1 MPRIHLYT
9 SLQLPESGPVLLDQA
24 PSHHLLRV
32 LRARSGQHFTLFN
45 GDGCDYHA
53 ELRGSDKGRALITI
67 RGHAPRPTASPL
79 AITLLLALTRGERLE
94 WALQKAV
101 ELGVQR
107 IQPVQCQHSVA
118 VIAEERKARRTER
131 WQEIIVAAC
140 EQSSSTTLPELCTP
154 LPLLQALPGV
164 QGDGLVLEAQ
174 ASDRLQNIPAP
185 GRTLTILSGP
195 EGGLHP
201 DEISAAREA
210 GFRPIRMGP
219 RILRA
224 ETAAIAAVAGAQS
237 LWGDL

>member
-9 SLQLPESGPVLLDQA
+9 SLQLPESGPLLLDQA

-32 LRARSGQHFTLFN
+32 LRARSGQQFTLFN

-53 ELRGSDKGRALITI
+53 ELNGSDNGRALVTI
-67 RGHAPRPTASPL
+67 RAHTPRPTESPL
-79 AITLLLALTRGERLE
+79 AITLLLALTRSERLE

-118 VIAEERKARRTER
+118 VIAEERKTRRTER
-131 WQEIIVAAC
+131 WREVIIAAC
-140 EQSSSTTLPELCTP
+140 EQSSGTTLPELCPP

-164 QGDGLVLEAQ
+164 QGDGLVLEPQ
-174 ASDRLQNIPAP
+174 ATDRLRDLPAP
-185 GRTLTILSGP
+185 RSPLTILSGP

-201 DEISAAREA
+201 DEISAARDL

>member
-9 SLQLPESGPVLLDQA
+9 SLQLPESGPLLLDQA

-32 LRARSGQHFTLFN
+32 LRARRGQPFTLFN

-53 ELRGSDKGRALITI
+53 ELNGSDNGRALVTI
-67 RGHAPRPTASPL
+67 RAHAPRPTESPL
-79 AITLLLALTRGERLE
+79 AITLLLALTRGDRLE

-118 VIAEERKARRTER
+118 VIAEERKTRRTER
-131 WQEIIVAAC
+131 WREVIIAAC
-140 EQSSSTTLPELCTP
+140 EQSSGTTLPELCAP
-154 LPLLQALPGV
+154 LPLHQALPRV
-164 QGDGLVLEAQ
+164 QGDGLVLEPQ
-174 ASDRLQNIPAP
+174 ATDRLRDLPAP
-185 GRTLTILSGP
+185 RSPLTILSGP

-201 DEISAAREA
+201 DEISAARDL

>member
-9 SLQLPESGPVLLDQA
+9 SLQLPESGPALLEQA

-53 ELRGSDKGRALITI
+53 ELRGSDKGRALVSI
-67 RGHAPRPTASPL
+67 RSFAPRPTASPL

-101 ELGVQR
+101 ELGVRR

-131 WQEIIVAAC
+131 WQEIIIGAC
-140 EQSSSTTLPELCTP
+140 EQSSSTTLPELCPP

-174 ASDRLQNIPAP
+174 ATDRLRDIPP
-185 GRTLTILSGP
+185 PRRTLTILGGP

-201 DEISAAREA
+201 DEIAAAREA